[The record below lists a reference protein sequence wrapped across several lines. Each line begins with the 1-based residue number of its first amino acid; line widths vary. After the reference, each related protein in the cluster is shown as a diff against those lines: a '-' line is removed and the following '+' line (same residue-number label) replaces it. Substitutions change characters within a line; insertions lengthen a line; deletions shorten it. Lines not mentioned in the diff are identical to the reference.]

1 MNHPHHSPSELRL
14 LEEESMPPTIKF
26 FDKPLPSRHLANW
39 WYHHRP
45 IWTWRAQRI
54 FHQHHRLLRHVPT
67 RHPLPEEDLRGK
79 WWSRR
84 LIINSGGELIPS
96 LATPKS
102 NLKQHHYCPDIQIA
116 DPGTILWRRY
126 PGNLQLAQP
135 GTCKSQVLICAI
147 HHAIEEE
154 MSILV
159 AAQVALLAQGYE
171 GIRSFSAISR
181 RTPRTAPLTSRWM
194 AHTTM
199 TSTTLS
205 RSMTLW

>member
-1 MNHPHHSPSELRL
+1 
-14 LEEESMPPTIKF
+14 MPPTISSSH
-26 FDKPLPSRHLANW
+26 KPLPSGHLVNW
-39 WYHHRP
+39 QHHHRP
-45 IWTWRAQRI
+45 IWTWRAQGI
-54 FHQHHRLLRHVPT
+54 FHQHHRRLRHVPT
-67 RHPLPEEDLRGK
+67 RHPLPEEHPLGK
-79 WWSRR
+79 WWSRW
-84 LIINSGGELIPS
+84 LIINSSGELIPS
-96 LATPKS
+96 FATPKG
-102 NLKQHHYCPDIQIA
+102 NLKRHHYCPDIQTA

-147 HHAIEEE
+147 HYAIEEE

-181 RTPRTAPLTSRWM
+181 RTPCTVPLTSRWM

-205 RSMTLW
+205 RSMTSW